1 VALSKFAVA
10 RARGPLADGERDAFA
25 QKWRRSGKDDDIVV
39 TLSNPFVRSGSRGE
53 GLAISWPGFVHR
65 KSVMQ
70 TFIRGELMTQ
80 IGRTVVVGSS
90 SSSSIKT
97 KIRNL
102 IPAYMDA
109 VEEYV
114 AAANVGGEFAMK
126 DYQFAIVMLASVVLH
141 ACDMLEKDG
150 EKILEAVLES
160 LASYV
165 SDNDYTLAELR
176 NAFEEARESEKNQKM
191 EAKQKYMELMGI
203 TSMEF
208 KEMMDANLLSWDE
221 ASSVTGTSKRSGTST
236 FEDGA
241 EKASPASSTK
251 QLKDDLYDTGDNEDS
266 LS

>member
-1 VALSKFAVA
+1 
-10 RARGPLADGERDAFA
+10 
-25 QKWRRSGKDDDIVV
+25 
-39 TLSNPFVRSGSRGE
+39 
-53 GLAISWPGFVHR
+53 
-65 KSVMQ
+65 
-70 TFIRGELMTQ
+70 MTQ
-80 IGRTVVVGSS
+80 IGRTVGRNNTKSS
-90 SSSSIKT
+90 TKT
-97 KIRNL
+97 KVRNL

-114 AAANVGGEFAMK
+114 AAANAGGEFAMK
-126 DYQFAIVMLASVVLH
+126 DYQFAIVMLAAVVLH

-150 EKILEAVLES
+150 EKILEAVLQS

-221 ASSVTGTSKRSGTST
+221 ASTVTGTTKRNGTSST

-241 EKASPASSTK
+241 EKASPAATTA
-251 QLKDDLYDTGDNEDS
+251 QRLKDDLYDTGDNEDS